1 MSWAFRPKAS
11 ARYLMLV
18 SLCWALGVL
27 APPAVHAQDEP
38 ETQEEGEHVQRARAL
53 ALEGIELFEKERWTE
68 AHERLSQ
75 AFELFP
81 APTVALLDAKAL
93 ENLGRL
99 VEAHATFQKAARLAV
114 DDESPKAFRRA
125 VQDAERERERVAR
138 LIPTL
143 TIEVR
148 GASPSHVLT
157 LNGVPLP
164 SEAWGQP
171 RKLDPGSYTVVAKL
185 GARVERTEQVTVAAG
200 SQASLVLALSS
211 GAPPAS
217 TPLPAPVTSEPRST
231 ALTWTALGV
240 GAAGVAT
247 GVIAGLV
254 MRNAQR
260 SLDEACTPTC
270 PADQRDTLERFRTAR
285 TVSAVGYSAGAV
297 GLGIGVWLLLDA
309 SSEDE
314 PPVSGGVS
322 YRKGSAELQL
332 SGAF

>member
-1 MSWAFRPKAS
+1 M
-11 ARYLMLV
+11 
-18 SLCWALGVL
+18 CWALGVL
-27 APPAVHAQDEP
+27 APSAVYAQDEP

-53 ALEGIELFEKERWTE
+53 ALEGIELFEKERWSD

-75 AFELFP
+75 AFELYP

-93 ENLGRL
+93 EKLGRL
-99 VEAHATFQKAARLAV
+99 VEAQATFQKAARLPV
-114 DDESPKAFRRA
+114 DNDSPKAFRRA

-148 GASPSHVLT
+148 GASPSHTLT

-164 SEAWGQP
+164 SEAWGRP
-171 RKLDPGSYTVVAKL
+171 RKVDPGSYTVVAKQ
-185 GARVERTEQVTVAAG
+185 GASVERSEQVTLAPA
-200 SQASLVLALSS
+200 SQASLILTLSA
-211 GAPPAS
+211 GAAPAS
-217 TPLPAPVTSEPRST
+217 APLPAPVASEPRS
-231 ALTWTALGV
+231 AAPTWTALGV

-254 MRNAQR
+254 MRDAQR
-260 SLDEACTPTC
+260 SLDAECTPTC
-270 PADQRDTLERFRTAR
+270 PEDSRDTLERFRTAR
-285 TVSAVGYSAGAV
+285 TISAVGYAAGAV
-297 GLGIGVWLLLDA
+297 GLGIGVWLLLDGA
-309 SSEDE
+309 AEDE
-314 PPVSGGVS
+314 PSVSGGVS

>member
-1 MSWAFRPKAS
+1 MSWAFRHKAS
-11 ARYLMLV
+11 ASPAVLL
-18 SLCWALGVL
+18 SLCCALGVL
-27 APPAVHAQDEP
+27 APRAVHAQEVP
-38 ETQEEGEHVQRARAL
+38 ETPAEGEHVQRARAL
-53 ALEGIELFEKERWTE
+53 ALEGIELFEKERWSD

-93 ENLGRL
+93 EKLGRL
-99 VEAHATFQKAARLAV
+99 VEAHDTFQKAARLPV
-114 DDESPKAFRRA
+114 GDDSPKAFRRA

-138 LIPTL
+138 LIPAL

-148 GASPSHVLT
+148 GASSSHTLT

-185 GARVERTEQVTVAAG
+185 GASVERSEQVTLVPG
-200 SQASLVLALSS
+200 SQASLILALSS
-211 GAPPAS
+211 RAAPANA
-217 TPLPAPVTSEPRST
+217 PLPEPVASEPRSA
-231 ALTWTALGV
+231 ALTWTAFGV
-240 GAAGVAT
+240 GVAGVAT

-254 MRNAQR
+254 MQSAQH
-260 SLDEACTPTC
+260 SLDEECTPTC
-270 PADQRDTLERFRTAR
+270 PEDQRDTLERFRTAR

-297 GLGIGVWLLLDA
+297 GLGLGVWLLLDGVSA
-309 SSEDE
+309 DE
-314 PPVSGGVS
+314 PPASGGVS